1 MNSFKS
7 LTSIIPMPAVMDR
20 YIASEL
26 LGPFLF
32 GVGAFSSV
40 GVAVGILFDLV
51 RKIVETGL
59 PIAIASQ
66 VFLLNLPAFIVL
78 AFPMSTLLSALM
90 TYSRLSSDSELIA
103 LRSSGVSIYRL
114 VLPAVVLSFVVTGIT
129 FFFNEQL
136 VPIANYQAT
145 QTLQS
150 ALKQNKPILTEQN
163 IFYPEYKEV
172 KQPNGEKTK
181 ILSRLFYADK
191 FDGQQM
197 QGLVIV
203 DRSESGIN
211 QILVSDSAAWNR
223 LQNIWDFFNGTIYL
237 VAPDSSYR
245 NIVRFE
251 HQQLQLPRTA
261 LDLAAKGRDF
271 GEMNIAQAT
280 EQLKLLNLSGDE
292 KKIRKLKVRIQE
304 KLSLPFVCIVFGL
317 VGAALGTN
325 PQRAGKAKATSF
337 GISIVVIF
345 SYYLLSFISS
355 ALGVSGVVSPIVSAW
370 LPTAFGLMT
379 GGLLLVR
386 AAR

>member
-1 MNSFKS
+1 MNSYKS

-26 LGPFLF
+26 LAPFLF

-90 TYSRLSSDSELIA
+90 TYSRLASDSELIA

-150 ALKQNKPILTEQN
+150 ALKQDKTNLARAKIF
-163 IFYPEYKEV
+163 FYP
-172 KQPNGEKTK
+172 
-181 ILSRLFYADK
+181 
-191 FDGQQM
+191 
-197 QGLVIV
+197 
-203 DRSESGIN
+203 
-211 QILVSDSAAWNR
+211 
-223 LQNIWDFFNGTIYL
+223 
-237 VAPDSSYR
+237 
-245 NIVRFE
+245 
-251 HQQLQLPRTA
+251 
-261 LDLAAKGRDF
+261 
-271 GEMNIAQAT
+271 
-280 EQLKLLNLSGDE
+280 
-292 KKIRKLKVRIQE
+292 RIQR
-304 KLSLPFVCIVFGL
+304 S
-317 VGAALGTN
+317 
-325 PQRAGKAKATSF
+325 Q
-337 GISIVVIF
+337 
-345 SYYLLSFISS
+345 
-355 ALGVSGVVSPIVSAW
+355 
-370 LPTAFGLMT
+370 TA
-379 GGLLLVR
+379 R
-386 AAR
+386 WRKN